1 MRRWGAGERGRRE
14 AAATVQAGEG
24 GGAAGLQVHRLLLSP
39 SRPLPLEVGGGIPP
53 SLPYCD
59 LLEEFG
65 EQPQSDLPARFFS
78 GTCMI
83 RMNVVP
89 AQKFVESIKLS
100 ESEKEKKNLR
110 IVPVPQRGI
119 RGQLGWKSEGMFQNP
134 SSSQAVVPRL
144 SAMSPSDT
152 LGPCPALARS
162 ALLPAAHLVVHSR
175 RWVCDCILHL
185 FPART
190 RCKEEERSRR
200 PS

>member
-24 GGAAGLQVHRLLLSP
+24 GVAAGLQVHRLLLSP
-39 SRPLPLEVGGGIPP
+39 SWPLPLEVGGGIPP

-100 ESEKEKKNLR
+100 ESEKEKK
-110 IVPVPQRGI
+110 
-119 RGQLGWKSEGMFQNP
+119 KSKDC
-134 SSSQAVVPRL
+134 A
-144 SAMSPSDT
+144 SPSKRNT
-152 LGPCPALARS
+152 GSVRL
-162 ALLPAAHLVVHSR
+162 
-175 RWVCDCILHL
+175 
-185 FPART
+185 
-190 RCKEEERSRR
+190 EE
-200 PS
+200 